1 MNQHVMVIILSKK
14 VKEVAHLL
22 IRTLHLCKVHGNIDA
37 VACANA
43 TALIGDKDFIL
54 HRIHAGRALI
64 GQAVL
69 SLESC
74 RISPARLQCTERD
87 KQKRDAEK

>member
-1 MNQHVMVIILSKK
+1 MNQHVMVIILSNK

-22 IRTLHLCKVHGNIDA
+22 IRTLHLCKVLGNIY
-37 VACANA
+37 A

-54 HRIHAGRALI
+54 HRNHAGKALI

-74 RISPARLQCTERD
+74 RMRLQCTERD
-87 KQKRDAEK
+87 KQKRDA